1 MTNLYFNVFPCVV
14 NVMSAFAL
22 ENNNKRGCELLEM
35 IEDLTEYAIS
45 VIVPHIRLIV
55 QLCLNIGTNPQ
66 VNEEIQIKAIG
77 VLGWLIRSKSKVS
90 T

>member
-14 NVMSAFAL
+14 NVMSTFAL
-22 ENNNKRGCELLEM
+22 ENNKRGCELLEM

-55 QLCLNIGTNPQ
+55 QVCLNIGTNSQ
-66 VNEEIQIKAIG
+66 VNEETQIKAIG

-90 T
+90 K